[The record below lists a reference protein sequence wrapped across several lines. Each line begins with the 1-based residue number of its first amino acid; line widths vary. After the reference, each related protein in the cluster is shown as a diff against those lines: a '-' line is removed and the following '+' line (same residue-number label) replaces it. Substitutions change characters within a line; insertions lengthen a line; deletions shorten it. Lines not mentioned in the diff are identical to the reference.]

1 MKFIKMLNPFQ
12 QPVAQDIIRANLME
26 YERSLLQH
34 EAATSYSQK
43 MAEYYRDG
51 IKRLQK
57 QTVELV

>member
-1 MKFIKMLNPFQ
+1 MNTFKIFNPFHK
-12 QPVAQDIIRANLME
+12 PVAQDIIRNNLKE

-43 MAEYYRDG
+43 MVEYYRDG

-57 QTVELV
+57 QAVELA

>member
-1 MKFIKMLNPFQ
+1 MKFFKMVNPFHT
-12 QPVAQDIIRANLME
+12 PTPQDIIRENLQD
-26 YERSLLQH
+26 YGRSLLQH